1 MLTVKAAAKR
11 AEVGEATVWRML
23 ADGRL
28 KKYRRAGDRRVYLDQ
43 KEVDESQPPPG
54 GADAPSPDLGGRGS
68 LDPAGQ
74 STLGFDTKGCQEGSR
89 LGQPRGPK
97 VAFCHRS
104 NLAPRVIAGRL
115 LADRLLTQQIIPF
128 SAVTLDG
135 SDHRSAGAF
144 YHGFKIHRATKWAT
158 FRRRGD
164 RPVPVSS
171 VIRFEMLEASAG
183 FEPAVEVLQW
193 LAWPLGTVKAG
204 RAAVRTRPQPGEP
217 GARELIGSIRYCALV
232 VSSRTDAPFLALRP
246 TLDNGA

>member
-1 MLTVKAAAKR
+1 SVR
-11 AEVGEATVWRML
+11 S
-23 ADGRL
+23 
-28 KKYRRAGDRRVYLDQ
+28 Q
-43 KEVDESQPPPG
+43 SQPPPG
-54 GADAPSPDLGGRGS
+54 GADAPSPVGGRGS
-68 LDPAGQ
+68 RRATRARRCRPAGPNVDPAGQ

-193 LAWPLGTVKAG
+193 LAWP
-204 RAAVRTRPQPGEP
+204 
-217 GARELIGSIRYCALV
+217 
-232 VSSRTDAPFLALRP
+232 
-246 TLDNGA
+246 